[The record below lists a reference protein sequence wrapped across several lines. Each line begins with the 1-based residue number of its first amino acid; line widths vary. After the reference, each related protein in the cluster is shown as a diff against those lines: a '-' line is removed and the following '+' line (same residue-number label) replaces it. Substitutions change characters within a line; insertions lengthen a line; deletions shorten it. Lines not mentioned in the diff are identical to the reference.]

1 MHQVARLVGSEGVL
15 RKTLSCVFGVGVA
28 VALAACDGPKHAE
41 CEKLMGVINRGL
53 DQIETSQQQLKNN
66 PDRTVELR
74 AMADALEKLATEAGA
89 VSLETP
95 ELRELSGRYQKMA
108 KEAALHARALADA
121 EKEKKLEEVK
131 KAKNSLNETF
141 KLEDPIV
148 LDLNKT
154 CAR

>member
-1 MHQVARLVGSEGVL
+1 
-15 RKTLSCVFGVGVA
+15 
-28 VALAACDGPKHAE
+28 
-41 CEKLMGVINRGL
+41 MGVINKGL

-74 AMADALEKLATEAGA
+74 AMADALDTLAKDAGA
-89 VSLETP
+89 VTLETP

-108 KEAALHARALADA
+108 KDAAGHARALADA
-121 EKEKKLEEVK
+121 EKEKKVEDVK
-131 KAKNSLNETF
+131 KAKTALNDTF

-148 LDLNKT
+148 SDLNKT

>member
-1 MHQVARLVGSEGVL
+1 
-15 RKTLSCVFGVGVA
+15 
-28 VALAACDGPKHAE
+28 
-41 CEKLMGVINRGL
+41 MGVINRGL

-74 AMADALEKLATEAGA
+74 AMADALEKLAAEAGA
-89 VSLETP
+89 VPLETP

-121 EKEKKLEEVK
+121 EKEKKLEDVK
-131 KAKNSLNETF
+131 KAKTSLNETF

>member
-1 MHQVARLVGSEGVL
+1 MKPL
-15 RKTLSCVFGVGVA
+15 LSCVLLA
-28 VALAACDGPKHAE
+28 LAAALAACDGPKHAE
-41 CEKLMGVINRGL
+41 CDALMGVINTGL

-74 AMADALEKLATEAGA
+74 AMADALEKLAIDAGA
-89 VSLETP
+89 VTLETP

-108 KEAALHARALADA
+108 KEAAVHARALADA
-121 EKEKKLEEVK
+121 EKEKKLEDVK
-131 KAKNSLNETF
+131 KAKTALNDTF

-148 LDLNKT
+148 SDLNKT